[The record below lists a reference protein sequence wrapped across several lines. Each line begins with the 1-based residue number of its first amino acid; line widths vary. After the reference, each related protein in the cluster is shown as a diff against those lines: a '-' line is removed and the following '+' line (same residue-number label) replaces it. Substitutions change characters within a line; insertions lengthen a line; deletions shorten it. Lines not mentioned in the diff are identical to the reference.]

1 MRSCKVLTDKGESKE
16 LVLVNS
22 GEAVLIFDLTIAL
35 AKGTSGLIKMLN
47 LPDILA
53 NLSLSSSDG
62 KVQTRRS

>member
-1 MRSCKVLTDKGESKE
+1 MRSCKVLTVNRESKE

-47 LPDILA
+47 LPEILA
-53 NLSLSSSDG
+53 NLSLASPDA
-62 KVQTRRS
+62 KV